1 MKTPLQQFIALV
13 VLVIILIVGSQYY
26 STKRPEVKET
36 PMFATIATDKG
47 DIKIELY
54 PKVAPKTV
62 DNFQKLAEKKYY
74 EGITFHRVIKNF
86 MIQTGDPTGTGSG
99 GESAF
104 GKDFADEINPSDSGL
119 DAATIAKYRSQ
130 GYTYDYGLETK
141 KFDVGTV
148 AMANRGPD
156 TNSSQF
162 FITSEGSEDSWV
174 SLNARYT
181 IFGHVVSGQ
190 DVVNAIAATETD
202 EEDKPKS
209 EIKIKSVTLS
219 AE

>member
-13 VLVIILIVGSQYY
+13 ILVIILIVGSQYY
-26 STKRPEVKET
+26 SSKRPEVKET
-36 PMFATIATDKG
+36 KMFATLSTDKG
-47 DIKIELY
+47 DIKLELY

-62 DNFQKLAEKKYY
+62 DNFKQLAEKKYY

-104 GKDFADEINPSDSGL
+104 GKDFKDEINPTDSGL
-119 DAATIAKYRSQ
+119 DSATLAKYRSQ
-130 GYTYDYGLETK
+130 GYSYDYSLESK

-148 AMANRGPD
+148 AMANRGPN

-162 FITSEGSEDSWV
+162 FITSEGSEDSWI
-174 SLNARYT
+174 SLNGRYT

-190 DVVNAIAATETD
+190 DVVNAIAAVETTE
-202 EEDKPKS
+202 EKPNT
-209 EIKIKSVTLS
+209 EIKIKTVTIT
-219 AE
+219 EE

>member
-1 MKTPLQQFIALV
+1 MKNPLQQFIALA

-26 STKRPEVKET
+26 ATKRPETKESK
-36 PMFATIATDKG
+36 MFATIATDKG

-54 PKVAPKTV
+54 PKAAPKTV
-62 DNFQKLAEKKYY
+62 DNFQKLAEKKYF

-86 MIQTGDPTGTGSG
+86 MIQTGDPTGSGSG

-104 GKDFADEINPSDSGL
+104 GKDFADEINPSASGL
-119 DAATIAKYRSQ
+119 DAATLAKYRSQ
-130 GYTYDYGLETK
+130 GYSYDYGLEAK

-148 AMANRGPD
+148 AMANRGPN

-174 SLNARYT
+174 SLNGRYT

-190 DVVNAIAATETD
+190 DVVNAIAATETK
-202 EEDKPKS
+202 EEKPVT
-209 EIKIKSVTLS
+209 EIKIKTVTVA